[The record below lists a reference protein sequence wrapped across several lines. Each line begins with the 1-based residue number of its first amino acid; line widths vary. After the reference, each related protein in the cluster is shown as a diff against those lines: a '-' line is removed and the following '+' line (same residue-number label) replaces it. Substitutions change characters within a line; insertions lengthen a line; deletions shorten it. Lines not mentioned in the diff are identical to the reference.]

1 MVIIVEGID
10 RVGKTTLCNMLSES
24 LGYPI
29 FKEDVRDFK
38 DANMQYANLCSMT
51 SIVNM
56 CKCLNANII
65 FDRFFATEYVYG
77 LIERDYSLQ
86 TADMVNESIVKLLN
100 DIQCVF
106 IYVRPTDV
114 SISSKKHGKN
124 LEEHDK
130 LFVKLFNSELMK
142 KSKMLKIDCD
152 FYSLNMIV
160 EMIKGMVDC
169 NEKCSDSVNN

>member
-10 RVGKTTLCNMLSES
+10 RVGKTTLCNMLNKS

-38 DANMQYANLCSMT
+38 DTIQQYANFCSML

-77 LIERDYSLQ
+77 RIERGYSLQ
-86 TADMVNESIVKLLN
+86 LADLVNESVVQLLN
-100 DIQCVF
+100 DIQCIFV
-106 IYVRPTDV
+106 YVRPTDI
-114 SISSKKHGKN
+114 SASSKEHGKN

-130 LFVKLFNSELMK
+130 LFFELFNSELMK
-142 KSKMLKIDCD
+142 DSKMLKIDCD
-152 FYSLNMIV
+152 FNSLSSVV
-160 EMIKGMVDC
+160 EIIKGMVDC
-169 NEKCSDSVNN
+169 